1 MNEILESISVIIK
14 ESIWLA
20 PLLALV
26 AGMLTSVTPCS
37 LSTIPLVIG
46 VVGGTGQT
54 ETKKAFKLSL
64 IFALGTAITFTLLG
78 TIASLAGNLIGTS
91 AKWWYIALGIFAMA
105 VVLCNF
111 VGNLVQTT
119 PMDVKQWIV
128 VLVTAFMVVPVDW
141 IRKAICKKGSN

>member
-64 IFALGTAITFTLLG
+64 IFALGTAITFTL
-78 TIASLAGNLIGTS
+78 
-91 AKWWYIALGIFAMA
+91 
-105 VVLCNF
+105 
-111 VGNLVQTT
+111 
-119 PMDVKQWIV
+119 
-128 VLVTAFMVVPVDW
+128 
-141 IRKAICKKGSN
+141 